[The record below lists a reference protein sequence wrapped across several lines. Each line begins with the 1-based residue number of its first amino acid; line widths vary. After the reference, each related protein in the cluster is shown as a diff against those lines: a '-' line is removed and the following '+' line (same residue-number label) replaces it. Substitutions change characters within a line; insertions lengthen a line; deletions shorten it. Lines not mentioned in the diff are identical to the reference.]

1 MSTTSVSPPP
11 PASGDEAVERARA
24 LFPLIREHAL
34 AAEHAR
40 HLPAEIIDAITEAG
54 LLRTMVPKRY
64 GGLELGLEPHLDI
77 AIELGRAYGAAG
89 WVGSFLIDHGF
100 VFAHFPE
107 AAQTRVWGAQG
118 PDTKIATSF
127 VPVGR
132 CEPANGGWNLSGDW
146 AWASGVE
153 HCDWILLGGV
163 VEPLEGGAPQY
174 RLFLV
179 STKDVEIVDTWYSAG
194 LTGSGSDNV
203 IVDGVFVPEEHTLY
217 MHPVIEGHAEG
228 AAIHDNPLYAKPF
241 MSYGGHAMVAPGIGM
256 ARGVIDAWQDHVRS
270 KANSYTQDQV
280 AGALPMQLVLAESA
294 TLVDCAD
301 MLVRRALQLVESGKE
316 ITLEDRVRNRRDITY
331 ATKLLVRA
339 VNDLMGMAGASA
351 LREDSP
357 IQRGWRD
364 VRAVACHVFCNFNAA
379 GENYGRMAFGFPL
392 NPRDPFH

>member
-1 MSTTSVSPPP
+1 M
-11 PASGDEAVERARA
+11 
-24 LFPLIREHAL
+24 
-34 AAEHAR
+34 
-40 HLPAEIIDAITEAG
+40 
-54 LLRTMVPKRY
+54 
-64 GGLELGLEPHLDI
+64 
-77 AIELGRAYGAAG
+77 
-89 WVGSFLIDHGF
+89 
-100 VFAHFPE
+100 
-107 AAQTRVWGAQG
+107 
-118 PDTKIATSF
+118 
-127 VPVGR
+127 PVGR
-132 CEPANGGWNLSGDW
+132 CEPAEGGWHLSGDW
-146 AWASGVE
+146 AWASGVQ
-153 HCDWILLGGV
+153 HADWILLGGV
-163 VEPLEGGAPQY
+163 VEPLEGGTPQY
-174 RLFLV
+174 RLFLL
-179 STKDVEIVDTWYSAG
+179 STDDVEIVDTWYSAG

-203 IVDGVFVPEEHTLY
+203 KVDGVFVPEEHTLY

-228 AAIHDNPLYAKPF
+228 AAIHDNPLYSKPF
-241 MSYGGHAMVAPGIGM
+241 MSYGGHAMVGPGIGM

-301 MLVRRALQLVESGKE
+301 LLVRRALQLVESGKE

-351 LREDSP
+351 LREESP